1 MLGQLKN
8 HKPFPTSPVTAYHV
22 TWWVPIDGKLDGK
35 RVEKTRGSF
44 ILRDLDRAEVGL
56 AAEARIIQEVRHQA
70 DADGDLVTVGGFAY
84 LVMPLD

>member
-1 MLGQLKN
+1 MLGQLRN

-22 TWWVPIDGKLDGK
+22 TWWVPADGKHNGK
-35 RVEKTRGSF
+35 WVEKTRGSF
-44 ILRDLDRAEVGL
+44 TLSGL
-56 AAEARIIQEVRHQA
+56 AREEVALVAESRILQEVRHQA

>member
-22 TWWVPIDGKLDGK
+22 TWWVPSDGKQDGR

-44 ILRDLDRAEVGL
+44 TLCGL
-56 AAEARIIQEVRHQA
+56 AREEVALVAETRILQEVRHQA
-70 DADGDLVTVGGFAY
+70 DEVGDLVTVGGFAY